1 MSRSSGYDEERLG
14 RLIGRLPPVP
24 EGWLTAA
31 QELPA
36 ARRGLDE
43 IVARAQADVRFR
55 EALIA
60 DLEAALS
67 QAGYQPHPPVVEALR
82 RRFATD

>member
-14 RLIGRLPPVP
+14 RLIGRHPPAP
-24 EGWLTAA
+24 EGWLTAS
-31 QELPA
+31 QQLPA
-36 ARRGLDE
+36 ARQGLDG
-43 IVARAQADVRFR
+43 IAARATADPTFR

-67 QAGYQPHPPVVEALR
+67 QAVYQPHPPVVEALR